1 MNERRQNSDARLE
14 AIWIKRAHRGA
25 MDPVASAKLIAG
37 QGLFGNADR
46 GGSRQITL
54 LKRRFGKRSCGS

>member
-1 MNERRQNSDARLE
+1 MRLE